1 MKNHSEIT
9 VCKLISDK
17 KNNKCNCFYD
27 CEGRC
32 FVLALC
38 QASRSFMMVSSMRC
52 GVEEVERTELL
63 EILILGLL
71 AVGLG
76 IAMLNIQ
83 GRSFCVE
90 KTQERSAQKDRP
102 RVSQIDLLVIE
113 ISITRYVVCLVEC
126 QKTPTIP
133 ICLIS

>member
-1 MKNHSEIT
+1 
-9 VCKLISDK
+9 
-17 KNNKCNCFYD
+17 
-27 CEGRC
+27 
-32 FVLALC
+32 
-38 QASRSFMMVSSMRC
+38 MMVSSMRC

>member
-1 MKNHSEIT
+1 
-9 VCKLISDK
+9 
-17 KNNKCNCFYD
+17 
-27 CEGRC
+27 
-32 FVLALC
+32 
-38 QASRSFMMVSSMRC
+38 MMVSSMRC

-102 RVSQIDLLVIE
+102 RVFIPGDFREFLR
-113 ISITRYVVCLVEC
+113 ITQMPLH
-126 QKTPTIP
+126 I
-133 ICLIS
+133 